1 MENQLLK
8 LQHILDGVALTKL
21 ERAEA
26 NANLVQVQKTYQ
38 ELNGKIEALRTEIQ
52 QLKPDK
58 K

>member
-8 LQHILDGVALTKL
+8 LQHILDGCPLTKL

-38 ELNGKIEALRTEIQ
+38 ELQTEIQ
-52 QLKPDK
+52 QLKDK
-58 K
+58 KK